1 MWEFIKRIF
10 SEREGDVT
18 VVVLDEHDPDGSSSF
33 KLRARDIIKMVLIVI
48 LLSVLITTV
57 IFFATPLGSLYQHK
71 QDYTLRQ
78 NVIEISER
86 VSNLQ
91 DSLMARDAQLNDM
104 KEVLR
109 SVGDTLLPVDRSAED
124 YMSEEYY
131 PPGGSMSNIQTFE
144 MLSQNEIILSSSMV
158 RSPDFPSSYPIDGV
172 FTQGYSAEDGH
183 LGIDLA
189 ARPDTE
195 FRALADGTVI
205 NAGWTMNYGYVL
217 YLQHSDGIVTVYKHA
232 SNLARSKGDFVLK
245 GDILGQI
252 GDRGVLSTGSHLHLE
267 IWNDGVPQ
275 DPLMYLNN

>member
-33 KLRARDIIKMVLIVI
+33 KLRARDIIKMVLVVI

-71 QDYTLRQ
+71 QDYALRQ

-86 VSNLQ
+86 VMSLQ
-91 DSLMARDAQLNDM
+91 DSLLARDTQLNDM
-104 KEVLR
+104 KKVLR
-109 SVGDTLLPVDRSAED
+109 SASDTLLPVDRSAEV
-124 YMSEEYY
+124 YMSDEYF
-131 PPGGSMSNIQTFE
+131 PAGSSVPNVQTFE
-144 MLSQNEIILSSSMV
+144 MLSQNEIIFSESLNQ
-158 RSPDFPSSYPIDGV
+158 SPDFPANYPIEGR
-172 FTQGYSAEDGH
+172 FTQGYSTEDGH
-183 LGIDLA
+183 FGIDLA
-189 ARPDTE
+189 ARPGTD
-195 FRALADGTVI
+195 FKALADGTVL
-205 NAGWTMNYGYVL
+205 NADWTIKYGYVL
-217 YLQHSDGIVTVYKHA
+217 YLQHAGGIVTVYKHA
-232 SNLARSKGDFVLK
+232 AKLTRSKGDFVLK

-267 IWNDGVPQ
+267 IWKNGVPQ